1 MTQESFFRDR
11 ASEAR
16 KDADTTELPNVRE
29 RCLRSAATWDT
40 MADRER
46 KMTVARARREAE
58 KAVPAASESEL
69 PA

>member
-1 MTQESFFRDR
+1 
-11 ASEAR
+11 
-16 KDADTTELPNVRE
+16 
-29 RCLRSAATWDT
+29 